1 MAVVKLDPVTY
12 PKYWKIVPDN
22 ASPNVFFLLKKPLAF
37 FKQASTTSLLIY
49 DQSGIA
55 TTIATTGA
63 DAVNSAGTT
72 LATAILQIGYIIT
85 NND

>member
-1 MAVVKLDPVTY
+1 MQVQMCF
-12 PKYWKIVPDN
+12 
-22 ASPNVFFLLKKPLAF
+22 SFLKNHCF

-63 DAVNSAGTT
+63 DAVNKDGTT
-72 LATAILQIGYIIT
+72 LATAVEQIDYIIN

>member
-12 PKYWKIVPDN
+12 PKHWKIVPDN
-22 ASPNVFFLLKKPLAF
+22 ASPNVFFILKKPLLF

-63 DAVNSAGTT
+63 DAVNKDGTT
-72 LATAILQIGYIIT
+72 LATAVEQIDYIIN